1 MLSEWLDE
9 HKDKI
14 LDTYVALRK
23 ERGDPRPKE
32 KIRRGASLG
41 FVTLIQGLRGEG
53 EGEGGPAGAAR
64 QLSSAGI
71 PLKLLA
77 EATYLLYL
85 SIQQVMAAERPAS
98 GFEWMSEVGKGLLTI
113 SQAATLVLGDD
124 LETQKSEVETLYQI
138 SRDLN
143 AAEDKDELLQVLAR
157 PAIEAG
163 ASGVNLMYVDLDEDD
178 QPEWIEIVAAWERDD
193 APLTPLGSR
202 YHLPASPA
210 FDLWLSS
217 PEQVQMIANVAQDE
231 WLDEKTRDLL
241 AQTSTQAIAII
252 PLAPAGRWVGIVNLS
267 WSEAHEFSAQERE
280 IYNAFV
286 GLAAPVVENH
296 RLVDNLEK
304 MVMERT
310 RELHAAETRYLQI
323 VNDALVGIYHNT
335 VDGQVIE
342 ANPAFLGFFG
352 VDSVEEIN
360 EIGLVNFYMDPSRR
374 QELVQVLQE
383 QEHVTGFEAAYR
395 RKDGS
400 TFHAVLT
407 ARLVADEEGQ
417 LTRLEGTLE
426 DITQRVQ
433 AEAERERLQQDV
445 IQAQQRAI
453 QELSTPV
460 IPVMDR
466 ILVMPLVGS
475 IDSAR
480 AKHIMRTLLEGI
492 RAHRAKVIILD
503 ITGVPIIDSG
513 VATHLDKTIQ
523 AARLKGARTIMTG
536 ISDAV
541 AEAVVDLGIDWSE
554 LVTLSTLQT
563 GLIFALN
570 ELGIRLSKM

>member
-1 MLSEWLDE
+1 MLGQWLDE
-9 HKDKI
+9 NKDRI
-14 LDTYVALRK
+14 LDVYVTLRR
-23 ERGDPRPKE
+23 ERGDTRPKQD
-32 KIRRGASLG
+32 IRRTMGIG
-41 FVTLIQGLRGEG
+41 FAIIAQGFQGEG
-53 EGEGGPAGAAR
+53 AWQSPAGAI
-64 QLSSAGI
+64 QNLLDAGVS
-71 PLKLLA
+71 LKLLA
-77 EATYLLYL
+77 EASYLLYL
-85 SIQQVMAAERPAS
+85 AIQQVMAAEQPAS
-98 GFEWMSEVGKGLLTI
+98 RLEWMSQLSEGLLLMNQTT
-113 SQAATLVLGDD
+113 TLVLEDH
-124 LETQKSEVETLYQI
+124 LEAQKNEIETLYQF

-143 AAEDKDELLQVLAR
+143 AAGDRDELLQVLAR

-163 ASGVNLMYVDLDEDD
+163 ASGVSLMYIDLDEDD
-178 QPEWIEIVAAWERDD
+178 QPEWIEVVAAWERDG
-193 APLTPLGSR
+193 APSAPLGSR
-202 YHLPASPA
+202 YHLPTLPA
-210 FDLWLSS
+210 FNLWLSD
-217 PEQVQMIANVAQDE
+217 PEQVQTIANVAQDE
-231 WLDEKTRDLL
+231 RLDENTRTLL
-241 AQTSTQAIAII
+241 AQTGAQAMAII
-252 PLAPAGRWVGIVNLS
+252 PLAPAGRWVGTLNLI
-267 WSEAHEFSAQERE
+267 WSEAHAFSARERE

-296 RLVDNLEK
+296 RLVDDLEK

-323 VNDALVGIYHNT
+323 VNDALVGIFHNT

-342 ANPAFLGFFG
+342 ANPAFLEFFG
-352 VDSVEEIN
+352 VDSVEALN
-360 EIGLVNFYMDPSRR
+360 EIGLLNFYVDPSRR

-383 QEHVTGFEAAYR
+383 QGHVTGFEAVYR

-400 TFHAVLT
+400 TFHAALT
-407 ARLVADEEGQ
+407 ARLVADEGGQ

-433 AEAERERLQQDV
+433 AEAERERLQQNL
-445 IQAQQRAI
+445 IQAQQQAI

-466 ILVMPLVGS
+466 ILVMPLVGN

-480 AKHIMRTLLEGI
+480 AKDIMRALLAGI
-492 RAHRAKVIILD
+492 REHRAKVIILD

-523 AARLKGARTIMTG
+523 AARLKGARTIITG
-536 ISDAV
+536 ITDAV

-563 GLIFALN
+563 GLIFALD
-570 ELGIRLSKM
+570 ELGIKLSKT